1 MVPTTR
7 EALQRLRAH
16 LEAAAGESKTA
27 YNVLVTS
34 YLRGQIRRQELDAQA
49 RAIGRGPDLC
59 NDTGSLPRALRQVEP
74 LIGAHNMEVHT
85 RFLYGIILLV
95 HAKRLHARCSQAAP
109 PLPPS
114 GPVIAAEHQVAVRLL
129 PTSANTQN
137 AAHDAPVTGAKRAAP
152 DPPIAAS
159 TCDDGDD
166 DGMPAPPKRLTL
178 SHTAIGAPMHL
189 GAWRDDMPDATT
201 AMNQLR
207 AAAAA
212 AALVRVD
219 AAAAQLA
226 ARAAQQY
233 IACVMRHVDGVTQQ
247 QWHGASAGPPP
258 PLPGGAS
265 RLRLAER
272 IAVLAG
278 AHAAA
283 WGEQRRRGECASP
296 GGRRPKAQ

>member
-1 MVPTTR
+1 M
-7 EALQRLRAH
+7 EGCQLRA
-16 LEAAAGESKTA
+16 T
-27 YNVLVTS
+27 TS
-34 YLRGQIRRQELDAQA
+34 RTCRPAH
-49 RAIGRGPDLC
+49 
-59 NDTGSLPRALRQVEP
+59 TSSLSSLRQVEH
-74 LIGAHNMEVHT
+74 LIGAHNMEAHT
-85 RFLYGIILLV
+85 RFLYGIIVLV

-114 GPVIAAEHQVAVRLL
+114 GSVIAAEHQVAVRPL
-129 PTSANTQN
+129 PTSASTQT
-137 AAHDAPVTGAKRAAP
+137 AAHDAPMTGAKRSAP

-159 TCDDGDD
+159 PCDDGDD
-166 DGMPAPPKRLTL
+166 DGMPAPRKRLAL
-178 SHTAIGAPMHL
+178 SRTAIGAPMQL
-189 GAWRDDMPDATT
+189 GTWHDDLPDATT
-201 AMNQLR
+201 AITQLR

-219 AAAAQLA
+219 AAAAELA

-233 IACVMRHVDGVTQQ
+233 IACVMRHVDGMTQQ

-272 IAVLAG
+272 IAVMAG

-283 WGEQRRRGECASP
+283 WGEQRGRGDCASP
-296 GGRRPKAQ
+296 GGRRPAAQ